1 MKTRFNTY
9 EPLVSLTAIMVMIAV
24 VVPVSVVAPCSRIF
38 HVPAAAL
45 RLAAMFPVLAFR
57 IVQLALGIADLL
69 LAPSVIVVITIHR
82 PCGNCSAQERQNNER
97 RNECF
102 GFLEHASLL
111 GLHNTS

>member
-1 MKTRFNTY
+1 M
-9 EPLVSLTAIMVMIAV
+9 VMIAVMIAV

-45 RLAAMFPVLAFR
+45 RLAAVFPVLAFR

-82 PCGNCSAQERQNNER
+82 PCGNCSAQE
-97 RNECF
+97 
-102 GFLEHASLL
+102 
-111 GLHNTS
+111 

>member
-1 MKTRFNTY
+1 MKTRVNTY

-57 IVQLALGIADLL
+57 IVQLALGIADLAPRTFCHCRDHDPSPVREL
-69 LAPSVIVVITIHR
+69 LRSGMT
-82 PCGNCSAQERQNNER
+82 E
-97 RNECF
+97 
-102 GFLEHASLL
+102 
-111 GLHNTS
+111 